1 MGTQQFQLLLTDSL
15 IYRSLFGNLWKRLWQ
30 WRGQS
35 QSGNGP
41 KVKLFIFC
49 FFFYKVFSVSCASE
63 SLDSNVCINVA
74 WILKITEGFSLYNT
88 CLYFLLC
95 QVCSLQ
101 LIKSLFWIGDISA
114 QVAED
119 EETFNT
125 ISNQYPEIYFQP
137 LILTGMRL
145 FSIVWSGEWGLL
157 GINLE
162 A

>member
-1 MGTQQFQLLLTDSL
+1 MGIFERDSDSGEVNL
-15 IYRSLFGNLWKRLWQ
+15 RVEMVRRLNCLFF
-30 WRGQS
+30 
-35 QSGNGP
+35 
-41 KVKLFIFC
+41 V
-49 FFFYKVFSVSCASE
+49 FFYKVFSVSCASE

-145 FSIVWSGEWGLL
+145 FSIGWSGEWGLL